1 MFAKWDWIIVA
12 LLVLAALVWELVRIR
27 LIIRRDKAREKQDG

>member
-1 MFAKWDWIIVA
+1 MFAKWEWIIVE